1 MRCKLVNSVSNTA
14 RHFILVRGAEVKRT
28 DFTKKGVCARGC
40 YVMLMKNFYNLRVIG
55 LIAID
60 YSMLMRFTRDKQ
72 IFQFCV
78 VFVLFANPGAH
89 H

>member
-1 MRCKLVNSVSNTA
+1 M
-14 RHFILVRGAEVKRT
+14 F
-28 DFTKKGVCARGC
+28 
-40 YVMLMKNFYNLRVIG
+40 MKNFYNLRVIG

-60 YSMLMRFTRDKQ
+60 YSMLIRFTRDKQ

>member
-1 MRCKLVNSVSNTA
+1 M
-14 RHFILVRGAEVKRT
+14 
-28 DFTKKGVCARGC
+28 CARGGS
-40 YVMLMKNFYNLRVIG
+40 VMFIKNFYNLRVIG

-60 YSMLMRFTRDKQ
+60 YSMLMRFTGDKQ